1 MVAACG
7 VAKGGVE
14 ARRRL
19 VASQTEGAK
28 GMTTACGVV
37 KGGVEARRRHVA
49 SQTEGMKRKATVCH
63 VANRGDEEKGGSVWH
78 RGSGSVTV
86 ASQDERLLCKSFAAL
101 V

>member
-28 GMTTACGVV
+28 GMTTACGVA
-37 KGGVEARRRHVA
+37 KGGVEASRRHVGDDVA
-49 SQTEGMKRKATVCH
+49 SQTEGTKKKAAACGIAAAAVSP
-63 VANRGDEEKGGSVWH
+63 RGCL
-78 RGSGSVTV
+78 
-86 ASQDERLLCKSFAAL
+86 ASRSPLWSDFLAQVMPCKLDSS
-101 V
+101 

>member
-28 GMTTACGVV
+28 GMTTACGVA
-37 KGGVEARRRHVA
+37 KGGVEASRRHVA
-49 SQTEGMKRKATVCH
+49 SQTEGTKKKAAACGIAAAAVSP
-63 VANRGDEEKGGSVWH
+63 RGCL
-78 RGSGSVTV
+78 
-86 ASQDERLLCKSFAAL
+86 ASRSPLWSDFLAQVMPCKLDSS
-101 V
+101 